1 MSNYT
6 PRTSLK
12 KAMVRQYLKELTG
25 ISEWMD
31 GREKGFTNTIID
43 SADIGVVTGK
53 LELLGCTTEKIEG
66 DITIGTYGAVYA
78 CRWVYDMECVAQM
91 TTDGELEILQ
101 LY

>member
-12 KAMVRQYLKELTG
+12 KTMVRQYLKELTG
-25 ISEWMD
+25 CSEWMD
-31 GREKGFTNTIID
+31 GREKGFKATTID

-53 LELLGCTTEKIEG
+53 LELLGCTTEQS
-66 DITIGTYGAVYA
+66 GT
-78 CRWVYDMECVAQM
+78 RWVYDMECVAQL
-91 TTDGELEILQ
+91 TADGELEILQ